1 MWSSVDL
8 RELRVFLAVAEELHF
23 GRAADRL
30 HMNRSR
36 VSQMIA
42 ELEAKVGGRLFER
55 TSRRV
60 ALTALGAGVRD
71 QVAHPYAQ
79 LIAALNESC
88 RLADQAPGLLRVG
101 FTATTAGPAL
111 SRMISAFTA
120 RYPSCDVSY
129 AEVSM
134 ADPYFG
140 LRRGEIDVLCNWL
153 ILDEADLV
161 SGPGIDH
168 RRRVLAV
175 GRHHRLAA
183 HTSVST
189 EDLGDEVAYATSAPS
204 FPAALQEALLPR
216 CTPSGR
222 PIRRVSSSTQS
233 LTEFLPL
240 VVTGQVVHATVE
252 GVALLARDDVVL
264 IPIIDLPPMPLGLI
278 WSAAAENREIRAVA
292 DVARSIATGETAA
305 PVIPAA
311 LGERQSA

>member
-1 MWSSVDL
+1 MWSTIEL

-36 VSQMIA
+36 VSQIVA

-60 ALTALGAGVRD
+60 ALTRLGVAMRD
-71 QVAHPYAQ
+71 RVAPAHAQ
-79 LIAALNESC
+79 LVAALHESC
-88 RLADQAPGLLRVG
+88 RLAGFEPGRLRVG

-111 SRMISAFTA
+111 SRVVAAFMT
-120 RYPSCDVSY
+120 RYPDCDVSY

-134 ADPYFG
+134 ADPYSG

-161 SGPGIDH
+161 SGPGIDR

-175 GRHHRLAA
+175 GCRHRLAA
-183 HTSVST
+183 QREVSI
-189 EDLGDEVAYATSAPS
+189 EELGDELAYATSVPT

-222 PIRRVSSSTQS
+222 PIRRVSTGAHS

-240 VVTGQVVHATVE
+240 VAAGQVVHATVE
-252 GVALLARDDVVL
+252 GVPLLNRDDVLL
-264 IPIIDLPPMPLGLI
+264 IPIIDLPAMPLGLI
-278 WSAAAENREIRAVA
+278 WSAASENQEIRALAVVA
-292 DVARSIATGETAA
+292 QSLRAGPRTAREGSEL
-305 PVIPAA
+305 P
-311 LGERQSA
+311 

>member
-1 MWSSVDL
+1 MYGSSPVWSSIEL

-36 VSQMIA
+36 VSQIVA

-60 ALTALGAGVRD
+60 TLTRLGAGMLD
-71 QVAHPYAQ
+71 QVAPAHAQ
-79 LIAALNESC
+79 LVAALHESC
-88 RLADQAPGLLRVG
+88 RLAGLEPGRLRVG

-111 SRMISAFTA
+111 SRVIDAFA
-120 RYPSCDVSY
+120 ALHPGCEVSY

-161 SGPGIDH
+161 SGPRIDY

-175 GRHHRLAA
+175 GRCHRLAA
-183 HTSVST
+183 ESAVSI
-189 EDLGDEVAYATSAPS
+189 EDLGEELAYATSAPS
-204 FPAALQEALLPR
+204 FPVALQEALLPR

-222 PIRRVSSSTQS
+222 PIRRFSSGSHS

-240 VVTGQVVHATVE
+240 VASGQVVHATVE
-252 GVALLARDDVVL
+252 GVPLLSRDDVVL
-264 IPIIDLPPMPLGLI
+264 IPIVDLPPMPLGLI
-278 WSAAAENREIRAVA
+278 WSAAAESQEIRALA
-292 DVARSIATGETAA
+292 EVARSLQVKPLRQAA
-305 PVIPAA
+305 EVAP
-311 LGERQSA
+311 

>member
-1 MWSSVDL
+1 MYGSYPMWSSIEL

-30 HMNRSR
+30 HINRSR
-36 VSQMIA
+36 VSQIVA

-55 TSRRV
+55 TSRTV
-60 ALTALGAGVRD
+60 TLTALGVGVRD
-71 QVAHPYAQ
+71 QVAPAHAQ
-79 LIAALNESC
+79 LVAALHESC
-88 RLADQAPGLLRVG
+88 RLAEQEPGLLRVG

-111 SRMISAFTA
+111 SRVVAAFTA
-120 RYPSCDVSY
+120 RHPGCEVSY

-134 ADPYFG
+134 ADPYFA

-175 GRHHRLAA
+175 GRRHRLAA
-183 HTSVST
+183 QSSVSI
-189 EDLGDEVAYATSAPS
+189 EDLGGELAYATSAPS

-216 CTPSGR
+216 CTPSGQ
-222 PIRRVSSSTQS
+222 PIRRFSSDSHS

-240 VVTGQVVHATVE
+240 VAAGQVVHATVE
-252 GVALLARDDVVL
+252 GVPLLSRDDVVL
-264 IPIIDLPPMPLGLI
+264 IPITDLPPMPLGLI
-278 WSAAAENREIRAVA
+278 WSAAAENHEIRALA
-292 DVARSIATGETAA
+292 EVARSLQVK
-305 PVIPAA
+305 PPH
-311 LGERQSA
+311 QSAQTATS

>member
-1 MWSSVDL
+1 MWSSIEL

-36 VSQMIA
+36 VSQIVA

-60 ALTALGAGVRD
+60 ALSQLGIGVRD
-71 QVAHPYAQ
+71 QVAPAHAQ
-79 LIAALNESC
+79 LVAALHESC
-88 RLADQAPGLLRVG
+88 RLAGLEPGRLRVG
-101 FTATTAGPAL
+101 FTASTAGPAL
-111 SRMISAFTA
+111 SRVVGAFTA
-120 RYPSCDVSY
+120 RHPGCEVTY

-134 ADPYFG
+134 ADPYSG
-140 LRRGEIDVLCNWL
+140 LRAGEIDVLCNWL

-161 SGPGIDH
+161 SGPGIDQ

-175 GRHHRLAA
+175 ARGHRLAA
-183 HTSVST
+183 QSSVSI
-189 EDLGDEVAYATSAPS
+189 EALGDELAYATSASS

-222 PIRRVSSSTQS
+222 PIRRFSTSSHS

-240 VVTGQVVHATVE
+240 VAAGQVVHATVE
-252 GVALLARDDVVL
+252 GVPLLARDDVVL
-264 IPIIDLPPMPLGLI
+264 IPISDMPAMPLGLI
-278 WSAAAENREIRAVA
+278 WSAAAENQEIRALA
-292 DVARSIATGETAA
+292 EVARSLQVE
-305 PVIPAA
+305 PAE
-311 LGERQSA
+311 LP